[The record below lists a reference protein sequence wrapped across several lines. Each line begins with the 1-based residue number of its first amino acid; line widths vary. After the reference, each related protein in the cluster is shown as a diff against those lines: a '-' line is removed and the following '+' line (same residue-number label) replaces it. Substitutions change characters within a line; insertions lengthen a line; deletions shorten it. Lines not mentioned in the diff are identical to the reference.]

1 MEEMLLLR
9 CAAKMFTQKM
19 IKDSITDDQPIT
31 VDDACCKNTGKEL
44 CKKYYLFIIISSIG
58 HTIFRL
64 VKRESIT

>member
-1 MEEMLLLR
+1 MLLLR

-44 CKKYYLFIIISSIG
+44 CKN
-58 HTIFRL
+58 TIFSL
-64 VKRESIT
+64 LSHQSGTQFFVS